1 MYAVMDRVDYSTL
14 QVGRAVQGPASQAMP
29 PRLEE
34 LACRAI
40 VRSEVLMETMLSLPP
55 HMVETLLSTAIK
67 ESNYKSIAVIIA
79 MWPTETLCLR
89 RMITPQQYKT
99 FLCEPE
105 FCKALHSGILHQR
118 ECCQMT
124 CLDLRGL
131 ALDMRSLDLLFSLPF
146 LCLPWEA
153 VSDVDS
159 MIKTMTDHCLAAAEQ
174 ATFKWRGWWDQ
185 LSNEEKFLLGNLDQF
200 CHFSGQDKADREYK
214 EHWTEHLRTILTYV
228 KKIWEQKR
236 LRNLQDWR
244 SFSWSGR
251 RLVVKLEVLP
261 VPLQGQVAIRH
272 VVLQSLRMVMPVTL
286 HFSGLDFS
294 RQNNIWRNARGV
306 EFWRFYKWENALWYP
321 SIVSQHATDRPALMI
336 TRCDRHRREFYQD
349 LGRNFRFYQSIL
361 DCQDV
366 EMLTALS
373 LKGLGYEEMRQL
385 MPSLSKFHNL
395 QALELSHC
403 ASALKQEHSGCAFC
417 RIYTQAADTNFQRRS
432 EFFASFQY
440 LVRLDLN
447 QSDLIDCLGEIL
459 VALPTPLQYLV
470 LNGCHLSC
478 GDLEALAG
486 SKHVASLLEVDLSR
500 VRGGWN
506 IEEYWTQG
514 FAEAVLK
521 AVASMP
527 CVQIL
532 NVASFKANPVNS
544 LPPVEI
550 GGVVKN
556 SLKDL
561 KVLILSNDTFI
572 LEELAELCQALSCI
586 QTFQKVILKFSFLA
600 TDDLTTT
607 HAEEA
612 LFQHFAKHGRSDVAV
627 EISTP

>member
-1 MYAVMDRVDYSTL
+1 MHAVMDRVDYSTL
-14 QVGRAVQGPASQAMP
+14 QVGRAVQAPASQATP

-40 VRSEVLMETMLSLPP
+40 IRSEMLKETMLSLPP

-67 ESNYKSIAVIIA
+67 ESNYESIAVIIA
-79 MWPTETLCLR
+79 MWPTKTLCLR

-99 FLCEPE
+99 FLSERE
-105 FCKALHSGILHQR
+105 FFKAVYSGILNRR
-118 ECCQMT
+118 ECCQIT

-131 ALDMRSLDLLFSLPF
+131 TLDELSLELLFSLPF
-146 LCLPWEA
+146 LSLPWKA

-185 LSNEEKFLLGNLDQF
+185 LSDEEKILPGNLDQF
-200 CHFSGQDKADREYK
+200 YHFSGQDKADREYK
-214 EHWTEHLRTILTYV
+214 EHWTEHLRTILTYG
-228 KKIWEQKR
+228 KKIWKQKR

-244 SFSWSGR
+244 SVRWSGR
-251 RLVVKLEVLP
+251 RLAVKLEVLP
-261 VPLQGQVAIRH
+261 VPLQGQVAIHH

-286 HFSGLDFS
+286 HFSGLDFG
-294 RQNNIWRNARGV
+294 RQNTIMTKARGV
-306 EFWRFYKWENALWYP
+306 
-321 SIVSQHATDRPALMI
+321 
-336 TRCDRHRREFYQD
+336 REFYQD

-417 RIYTQAADTNFQRRS
+417 RIADTNFQRRS

-470 LNGCHLSC
+470 LKECHLSC
-478 GDLEALAG
+478 GDLEALAR

-500 VRGGWN
+500 VRGGWYTKEN
-506 IEEYWTQG
+506 WRQG

-521 AVASMP
+521 VVASMP
-527 CVQIL
+527 RVQIV
-532 NVASFKANPVNS
+532 NMTSYDSNPVNGLS
-544 LPPVEI
+544 PVEI
-550 GGVVKN
+550 GGVVKS

-561 KVLILSNDTFI
+561 KVLILSNDTSI

-586 QTFQKVILKFSFLA
+586 QTFQKVILRLDFLV
-600 TDDLTTT
+600 TDDRRTT
-607 HAEEA
+607 EEA

-627 EISTP
+627 QIS